1 MDATVT
7 SLAERARAG
16 VRGLLPRGWRDFVL
30 QLFLFT
36 LVDIAYEL
44 TRGLSEGSVLPAFSH
59 ARDVVSLERSLGV
72 FTELDVQHW
81 ALHRHW
87 ALDIAD
93 FTYFHAH
100 FVITVAFMFW
110 LYLRRNQH
118 YYFIRNAVF
127 VADAI
132 ALVGFTV
139 FPTAPPRMLTDLG
152 FTDTLDR
159 YASITQ
165 LLRAGGGARQPV
177 RRRAEHPHLLLADHR
192 RHLLLPRPPPRARA
206 DVAVLPGA
214 DRVLDRGHR
223 QPLLDRRLPRRPAGL
238 RGTQL
243 RVADRALAADAAAFG
258 ACAHAPR
265 VAPAPTSPA
274 YRKIAPVV

>member
-1 MDATVT
+1 MMGSMDAAET
-7 SLAERARAG
+7 SGGLRLRERASAF
-16 VRGLLPRGWRDFVL
+16 LPKGWGDFLL

-44 TRGLSEGSVLPAFSH
+44 TRGLSEGNVLPAFAH

-87 ALDIAD
+87 ALDIAN

-100 FVITVAFMFW
+100 FVITVVFMFW
-110 LYLRRNQH
+110 LYLRRNKY
-118 YYFIRNAVF
+118 YYFVRNAVF

-132 ALVGFTV
+132 ALIGFTF

-159 YASITQ
+159 YASIANSFAAIPSIHTCYS
-165 LLRAGGGARQPV
+165 LIIGVTCFFLV
-177 RRRAEHPHLLLADHR
+177 RH
-192 RHLLLPRPPPRARA
+192 
-206 DVAVLPGA
+206 
-214 DRVLDRGHR
+214 
-223 QPLLDRRLPRRPAGL
+223 
-238 RGTQL
+238 
-243 RVADRALAADAAAFG
+243 RALGFTWLFY
-258 ACAHAPR
+258 
-265 VAPAPTSPA
+265 PALIVFS
-274 YRKIAPVV
+274 IV